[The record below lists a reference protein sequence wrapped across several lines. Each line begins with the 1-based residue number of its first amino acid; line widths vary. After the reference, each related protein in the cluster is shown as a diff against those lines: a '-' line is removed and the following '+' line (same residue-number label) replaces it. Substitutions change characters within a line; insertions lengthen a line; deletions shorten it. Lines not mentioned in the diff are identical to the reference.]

1 MKIANKLRIK
11 SLSVS
16 AQTGTERILRSDA
29 MKATDTFDRVVD
41 EQSHCNKDTEGLSTM
56 NTYSRGHLFFVHPCG
71 IIRYW
76 APLYRSEDPTQVS
89 LPTIKFCSLI
99 IQVCTVAMI
108 STIFLFYDNMCNLE
122 RLKLWDC
129 NPKDFT
135 KEARLG
141 FSVFNRINK
150 GVDALHIK
158 NHVRVECRNEYPK
171 VIENLRS
178 TFERP
183 NTEAAEQTF
192 VWLGRF
198 KRLLNSM
205 SKRKHHFFLHSL
217 VRERNEYTEWCF
229 SLNITPKLPQ
239 ARGDKLMVAPVD

>member
-1 MKIANKLRIK
+1 
-11 SLSVS
+11 
-16 AQTGTERILRSDA
+16 
-29 MKATDTFDRVVD
+29 
-41 EQSHCNKDTEGLSTM
+41 
-56 NTYSRGHLFFVHPCG
+56 
-71 IIRYW
+71 
-76 APLYRSEDPTQVS
+76 
-89 LPTIKFCSLI
+89 
-99 IQVCTVAMI
+99 
-108 STIFLFYDNMCNLE
+108 MCNLE

-150 GVDALHIK
+150 GFDGLHIK

-192 VWLGRF
+192 VWLGPF
-198 KRLLNSM
+198 KRVLNSM
-205 SKRKHHFFLHSL
+205 SRRKQHFFLHSL
-217 VRERNEYTEWCF
+217 VVERNEYTAWCF